1 MRLCEEDERLNGM
14 QGRLSVKKF
23 FLILIIAAIVIPSIV
38 LSLQQKQQ
46 SGWYDNL
53 IFKNENF
60 SFQLAR
66 TLGYAYSGGAD
77 IGEVLKTAKAIKPEN
92 IDAWYMQWLK
102 TANRIYRFAETSQ
115 RAGHIVSAREAY
127 FRASNYYRTAGFY
140 MESKDRF
147 NKSISSW
154 KLSRKSFLK
163 AIASLPYIK
172 VINIPYEKTLLPG
185 YFIKSP
191 EKNAPLLIVHTGYD
205 GTAEELYFE
214 VGVAAHQRGYNILLF
229 EGPGQGGV
237 LRIQK
242 LPFRADW
249 EKVVTPVI
257 DFALTLPGVNKN
269 KIALLGISFGGYLAP
284 RACAFDHRISAC
296 IANGGIYSVVESFYK
311 RIPPKVIPM
320 ISAEPEAFN
329 KTIYEIMQKDP
340 QAQFFFNHGMRAFGA
355 KSPADFMLKLKQY
368 NLKDVAKNIKCPT
381 LILDSE
387 SDAFLKGEAKK
398 LYDVLNAPKTYYLF
412 TKRQAAQAHIQV
424 GAIAISNEII
434 FNWLDGV
441 FK

>member
-1 MRLCEEDERLNGM
+1 M
-14 QGRLSVKKF
+14 KKF

-46 SGWYDNL
+46 PNWYDNL

-60 SFQLAR
+60 SFQLTR
-66 TLGYAYSGGAD
+66 TLGYTYSGGAD
-77 IGEVLKTAKAIKPEN
+77 VGEVLKTARAIKPGN
-92 IDAWYMQWLK
+92 IDDWYAQWLK
-102 TANRIYRFAETSQ
+102 TANRIYHFAETSK
-115 RAGHIVSAREAY
+115 REGHIVSAREAY

-140 MESKDRF
+140 MESKDKF

-172 VINIPYEKTLLPG
+172 VVNIPYQKTWLPG

-191 EKNAPLLIVHTGYD
+191 KKNAPLLIVHTGYD

-214 VGVAAHQRGYNILLF
+214 AGVAAHKRGYNVLLF

-237 LRIQK
+237 LRVQK

-257 DFALTLPGVNKN
+257 NFALKLPEIDKN

-284 RACAFDHRISAC
+284 RACAFDHRINAC
-296 IANGGIYSVVESFYK
+296 IANGGIYSIVESFYK
-311 RIPPKVIPM
+311 RIPAKVIPM

-329 KTIYEIMQKDP
+329 KTIYKIMQKDS
-340 QAQFFFNHGMRAFGA
+340 QAQFFFNHGIRAFGA

-368 NLKDVAKNIKCPT
+368 NLKNVAKNIKCPT

-387 SDAFLKGEAKK
+387 SDIFLKGEAKK
-398 LYDVLNAPKTYYLF
+398 LYNALNAPKTYYLF
-412 TKRQAAQAHIQV
+412 TKRQAAQAHVQV
-424 GAIAISNEII
+424 GAIAISNEVI
-434 FNWLDGV
+434 FNWLDKV
-441 FK
+441 FKREK